1 MWRLSLLWLAVGCGG
16 RNKPAANSDAL
27 SGIESGFVEI
37 SIDESEDELI
47 GSEILQATA
56 PCGDLVKLEP
66 ASLMGRLSDG
76 EIRCLDETLRA
87 SDRQTVK
94 NKLSRVL
101 LADAWAKGDT
111 HRWETIARR
120 HLEEIDR
127 SDPTL
132 CYKLANHLSAKGADS
147 ADETLK
153 WAEVALDNRTQWTGD
168 EYVKR
173 VYALYRLKAVAAQ
186 TKWQGLEERY
196 VAKPDETLLQEKDL
210 ARNQAKTLAREW
222 LEYARSSGKDA
233 TIALQICTSAA
244 GTATFCDE
252 TTSTPTP

>member
-1 MWRLSLLWLAVGCGG
+1 MVRWVMLAGLFACGG
-16 RNKPAANSDAL
+16 RNKPGANADAL
-27 SGIESGFVEI
+27 SGIPSGFVDI
-37 SIDESEDELI
+37 AIDESEDELI

-56 PCGDLVKLEP
+56 QCGDLVKLEP
-66 ASLMGRLSDG
+66 SSMMGKLSDG

-94 NKLSRVL
+94 DRVSRVL

-111 HRWETIARR
+111 HRWESIARR

-132 CYKLANHLSAKGADS
+132 CYKLATQLAQKGPES

-173 VYALYRLKAVAAQ
+173 VYALYRIKALAAQ
-186 TKWQGLEERY
+186 SKWQYAEERY
-196 VAKPDETLLQEKDL
+196 VARPDETVLQEKEL

-222 LEYARSSGKDA
+222 LEYARSSGKDTTVA
-233 TIALQICTSAA
+233 MQICTSAA
-244 GTATFCDE
+244 GTSAFCE
-252 TTSTPTP
+252 EEAAPAAP